1 MDNYERIYY
10 CFCGDNC
17 KFETMTKEQIIAAI
31 AEATGN
37 TPTNIDSAFITKVK
51 EQNKGNAL
59 AFWIGTTAE
68 YNALETKDD
77 LCFYI
82 KTDDTTL
89 DDINKAIE
97 LINKNLAALE
107 ATTPNF
113 KRLLT
118 SADNMNDIKEDGV
131 FYCQTISCPANYP
144 YGNAGIIEVTTT
156 GSKTTRIIQR
166 VTRYGL
172 AGTTTFRTLNESG
185 KWNEWTEVVTTSKLE
200 DSVET
205 IKAETMLT
213 AEIRTS
219 GTDLNDYTTPGSY
232 FFSGDYKP
240 TNIPTGSNG
249 WLLVLANDSR
259 TMVKQIWFRAGTMNS
274 NDHQTYIRTYING
287 SGWSNWHAVSV
298 TQ

>member
-89 DDINKAIE
+89 DDTNKAIE
-97 LINKNLAALE
+97 IINKNLAALE
-107 ATTPNF
+107 AETPNF

-118 SADNMNDIKEDGV
+118 KEDDLNGIVEAGV
-131 FYCQTISCPANYP
+131 YYASTASLPKNFP
-144 YGNAGIIEVTTT
+144 YTNAAVIEVVTA
-156 GSKTTRIIQR
+156 GSERTRIIQR
-166 VTRYGL
+166 ATRYGMEG
-172 AGTTTFRTLNESG
+172 ATTFRTLYEG
-185 KWNEWTEVVTTSKLE
+185 TWNEWTEVVTNSKLE

-213 AEIRTS
+213 TEIRTS

-249 WLLVLANDSR
+249 WLLVLANGSR
-259 TMVKQIWFRAGTMNS
+259 TMVKQIWFRAGSMNS
-274 NDHQTYIRTYING
+274 TDHQTYIRTYING